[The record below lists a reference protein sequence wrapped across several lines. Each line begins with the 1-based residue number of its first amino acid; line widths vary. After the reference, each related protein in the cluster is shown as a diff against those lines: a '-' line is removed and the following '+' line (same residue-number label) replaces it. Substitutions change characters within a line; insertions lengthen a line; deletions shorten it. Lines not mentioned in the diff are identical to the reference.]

1 MIQNEAVESIHSFK
15 YLLKY
20 KELSLVETESQQIM
34 RILCDEYTFRS
45 VYLDIEGRM
54 SKVV

>member
-15 YLLKY
+15 YLLNY
-20 KELSLVETESQQIM
+20 KELSLVETESQEIM

-45 VYLDIEGRM
+45 LYLDMEGGM